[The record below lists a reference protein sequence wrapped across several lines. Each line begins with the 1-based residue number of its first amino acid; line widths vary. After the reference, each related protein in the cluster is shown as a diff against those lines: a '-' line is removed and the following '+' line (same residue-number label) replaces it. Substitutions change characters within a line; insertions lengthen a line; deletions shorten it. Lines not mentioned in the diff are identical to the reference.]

1 VELEWMLLTRHIA
14 KVFFSS
20 FLFTPRL
27 LVMKVYPGQ
36 RAGGIE
42 ADMMAANELNAH
54 AVLQVGY
61 RRLFKY

>member
-1 VELEWMLLTRHIA
+1 MDVVDPSHC
-14 KVFFSS
+14 KVFFLFSF

-54 AVLQVGY
+54 AALQVGY
-61 RRLFKY
+61 